1 MGGTMWWNDS
11 MEAATLS
18 WVSITPFGVPVVP
31 LVKMSWKT
39 SPGSGRFQAAW
50 RASQSGGKSGSS
62 LGGLG
67 RQVLDSGRRE
77 VGEAGFGRIGRVTAR
92 AEDEVAGPDARTMP
106 FTASADIRRS
116 SGTMTSRACIA
127 PK

>member
-1 MGGTMWWNDS
+1 
-11 MEAATLS
+11 LS

-39 SPGSGRFQAAW
+39 SSGAGRFQAAW

-62 LGGLG
+62 SAGSAD
-67 RQVLDSGRRE
+67 RSSTVV
-77 VGEAGFGRIGRVTAR
+77 VGKSARPASAGSAASRPVPRTRWR
-92 AEDEVAGPDARTMP
+92 APDARTMVC
-106 FTASADIRRS
+106 TASADIRRS
-116 SGTMTSRACIA
+116 SGTITSLACIA